1 MYNQRI
7 SLMLSKE
14 DKEMLEKEA
23 KRLKIKLS
31 TYIRSKLLTN
41 YEANE
46 NSELKLKNKIAE
58 LTAKTEILE
67 TIINNAK

>member
-1 MYNQRI
+1 
-7 SLMLSKE
+7 MLSKE
-14 DKEMLEKEA
+14 DREMLEKEA

-31 TYIRSKLLTN
+31 TYIRSKLLTD
-41 YEANE
+41 YEAKE
-46 NSELKLKNKIAE
+46 DSELKLKNKLAE

>member
-46 NSELKLKNKIAE
+46 NSELKLKNKIDE

>member
-14 DKEMLEKEA
+14 DREMLEKEA

-31 TYIRSKLLTN
+31 TYIRSKLLTD
-41 YEANE
+41 YEAKE
-46 NSELKLKNKIAE
+46 DSELKLKNKLAE